1 MILYKLNEDKL
12 EEKKVITSRSAI
24 SALAY
29 SPDGTLLAVGDAQ
42 GKIMVYDTSNY
53 EVNNYY
59 NYRII
64 DHILYSNFID
74 YY

>member
-1 MILYKLNEDKL
+1 VILYKLNEDKL

-29 SPDGTLLAVGDAQ
+29 SPDGILLVVSDAQ
-42 GKIMVYDTSNY
+42 GKIMVYNISNY
-53 EVNNYY
+53 EMNNYY

-64 DHILYSNFID
+64 DHIYI
-74 YY
+74 YII